1 MRVVEKEANKEQ
13 IDFHYERCKYFT
25 GCCIIATFLL
35 AVISMVEVR
44 LGVSWAVE
52 EVNRS
57 IGLIIFS
64 MLASLCFGSCALRVF
79 LGIAHKRR
87 LRKGYHYMK
96 IEK

>member
-1 MRVVEKEANKEQ
+1 MRVVEKEASEEQ

-25 GCCIIATFLL
+25 GCCIIATFLS

-52 EVNRS
+52 EVNES
-57 IGLIIFS
+57 FGLI
-64 MLASLCFGSCALRVF
+64 MLGVMLYLCFGSCALRIF

-87 LRKGYHYMK
+87 LSKGYHYMK